1 MDTAIPLPRAAELNL
16 DDIPYVEGMAIT
28 CFPPAA
34 EHMTDPYWYDQ
45 GGRNPL
51 VAREIFKLPA
61 GEVRSRRLRD
71 IVHEFKHYGAAMYE
85 VAAEAG
91 RADVIRLLFELGA
104 GPNVEAAKEQ
114 DMTAA
119 DAADENYLT
128 TPKITI
134 DPPLTG
140 AAIEGHLECVQVLV
154 DEVKVWI
161 DEPDI
166 TKGGT
171 ALVYAAA
178 KGHVEVVRFLL
189 SKGAT
194 VETKEGDP
202 DLLAQALKGGNADA
216 VKAILESEQWKAAG
230 VEIGLDHLPF
240 ACRGGNAGLVR
251 LVLSGDCL
259 SAPTCNLTD
268 LTEPRRNV
276 FLYSVVQ
283 AISSSATACLR
294 LLLPYATRQ
303 RPDGSY
309 EYFRGDDSFEHVI
322 FNVTED
328 AIEKADDPELFRI
341 VWESI
346 VCQPDAGPSDFYSPL
361 PQADGTPCLTKDEA
375 IHRRLISAA
384 HNGRVE
390 TVKLIHEHY
399 GADVN
404 HISHKYSSTC
414 LGRAAGAGLHDL
426 EGRLAVVRY
435 LLEHTDADLTIANGE
450 FANGETPLALSL
462 TQRQPEMVKLLL
474 EFGGPVESIDEHLLR
489 SVEGKKSGAMVR
501 VRVALYSE
509 QPRRPVK
516 IWTRKGFKK
525 TPDVDRATC
534 MKLEWERDELLR
546 LLKRLKIRSSDAEL
560 LRTDPKGR
568 PLATAEEPENSL
580 LSSRHD

>member
-1 MDTAIPLPRAAELNL
+1 MDTAIPLPRAAELDL
-16 DDIPYVEGMAIT
+16 DDIPYVEGVSIS
-28 CFPPAA
+28 CIPPAA
-34 EHMTDPYWYDQ
+34 EHMEDPFWYDS

-71 IVHEFKHYGAAMYE
+71 IVHEFKRYGAAMYE
-85 VAAEAG
+85 VATEAG

-104 GPNVEAAKEQ
+104 DPNVDVAA
-114 DMTAA
+114 AA
-119 DAADENYLT
+119 VGASDEDDNGDDWFYS
-128 TPKITI
+128 PKFTI
-134 DPPLTG
+134 NPPLSG
-140 AAIEGHLECVQVLV
+140 AAFAGHLDCVQVLV
-154 DEVKVWI
+154 DEVKVSLN
-161 DEPDI
+161 EPDVS
-166 TKGGT
+166 TGGT

-178 KGHVEVVRFLL
+178 KGHVEVVKFLL

-194 VETKEGDP
+194 VATPEGGP
-202 DLLAQALKGGNADA
+202 DLLSQALRGGNANA
-216 VKAILESEQWKAAG
+216 VKAVLESEQWKAAD
-230 VEIGLDHLPF
+230 VEIGLDHLPS
-240 ACRGGNAGLVR
+240 ACLGGNLHLLQ
-251 LVLSGDCL
+251 LVLSSGCL
-259 SAPTCNLTD
+259 STPTGNIGE
-268 LTEPRRNV
+268 LTEPQRNTM
-276 FLYSVVQ
+276 LGTISQ
-283 AISSSATACLR
+283 AIWSSSIDCLR
-294 LLLPYATRQ
+294 VLLPYVTCQ

-309 EYFRGDDSFEHVI
+309 EYFRGDDFYEHAM
-322 FNVTED
+322 FNHLED
-328 AIEKADDPELFRI
+328 AIEKRDDPELFRI

-346 VCQPDAGPSDFYSPL
+346 ICHPDAGWTDPCSPS
-361 PQADGTPCLTKDEA
+361 PQADGRPSLTKDEA

-404 HISHKYSSTC
+404 HNSHKYSSTC

-426 EGRLAVVRY
+426 EGRLAVGRY

-489 SVEGKKSGAMVR
+489 RVEGKKSGAMVS

-516 IWTRKGFKK
+516 IWTRKGFNK
-525 TPDVDRATC
+525 TPDVDQATC

-560 LRTDPKGR
+560 LRTDPGR
-568 PLATAEEPENSL
+568 PLANAARAAKIAKTGKA
-580 LSSRHD
+580 

>member
-1 MDTAIPLPRAAELNL
+1 M
-16 DDIPYVEGMAIT
+16 
-28 CFPPAA
+28 
-34 EHMTDPYWYDQ
+34 
-45 GGRNPL
+45 
-51 VAREIFKLPA
+51 
-61 GEVRSRRLRD
+61 
-71 IVHEFKHYGAAMYE
+71 
-85 VAAEAG
+85 
-91 RADVIRLLFELGA
+91 
-104 GPNVEAAKEQ
+104 
-114 DMTAA
+114 
-119 DAADENYLT
+119 
-128 TPKITI
+128 
-134 DPPLTG
+134 
-140 AAIEGHLECVQVLV
+140 
-154 DEVKVWI
+154 
-161 DEPDI
+161 
-166 TKGGT
+166 
-171 ALVYAAA
+171 
-178 KGHVEVVRFLL
+178 
-189 SKGAT
+189 
-194 VETKEGDP
+194 
-202 DLLAQALKGGNADA
+202 
-216 VKAILESEQWKAAG
+216 
-230 VEIGLDHLPF
+230 
-240 ACRGGNAGLVR
+240 
-251 LVLSGDCL
+251 
-259 SAPTCNLTD
+259 
-268 LTEPRRNV
+268 
-276 FLYSVVQ
+276 
-283 AISSSATACLR
+283 
-294 LLLPYATRQ
+294 
-303 RPDGSY
+303 
-309 EYFRGDDSFEHVI
+309 I